1 MKLQKNHKI
10 IIGVVSG
17 IVAIVLIQVYLAAF
31 RHSIYSELET
41 VEVLVAKTDIKPGTI
56 VTKDNL
62 TSQPQPKRYLSHT
75 TIQQKDADAV
85 VGHRV
90 VMQVEKGE
98 PLQWTMLGAAKGSG
112 FTSLIKDNERAISI
126 AVDNQSSVSGLIRPG
141 DHVDILG
148 TFSFPASGGG
158 TKLATIT
165 LLQNVTVLATGGIWG
180 RGLQESDPYSY
191 SSLTLAVST
200 VEAELLTFAS
210 ERARLNFVLRNAD
223 NIQTEESLPVVGW
236 EDIMK
241 IGNLKQIQH
250 ERNIRVI
257 KGKGGEFER

>member
-1 MKLQKNHKI
+1 MKLDRNRKL
-10 IIGVVSG
+10 IIGIGSG
-17 IVAIVLIQVYLAAF
+17 VIAIILLQLYLAAF
-31 RHSIYSELET
+31 RHSVYSELET
-41 VEVLVAKTDIKPGTI
+41 VDVLVAKTNIKPGSI
-56 VTKDNL
+56 IIKDSL
-62 TSQPQPKRYLSHT
+62 TSIPQPKRYLSHN
-75 TIQQKDADAV
+75 TIQQQDRDAV
-85 VGHRV
+85 IGHRA
-90 VMQVEKGE
+90 VMQIDKGE

-112 FTSLIKDNERAISI
+112 FTSLIKESERAISI

-141 DHVDILG
+141 DHVDMLG
-148 TFSFPASGGG
+148 TFSFPSTSGA

-180 RGLQESDPYSY
+180 RGLQESEPYSY
-191 SSLTLAVST
+191 NSLTLAVSP
-200 VEAELLTFAS
+200 VESELLTFAS

-223 NIQTEESLPVVGW
+223 NIQTEENLPLVGW

-257 KGKGGEFER
+257 KGKGGE

>member
-1 MKLQKNHKI
+1 MKLEKNKKLLVGI
-10 IIGVVSG
+10 ASG
-17 IVAIVLIQVYLAAF
+17 IIAIILVQLYLAAF
-31 RHSIYSELET
+31 RHSVYSELET
-41 VEVLVAKTDIKPGTI
+41 IDVLVAKTDIKPGSI
-56 VTKDNL
+56 VTKDNI
-62 TSQPQPKRYLSHT
+62 TSKPQPKRYLSHN
-75 TIQQKDADAV
+75 TIQQKDEDAV
-85 VGHRV
+85 IGHRA

-112 FTSLIKDNERAISI
+112 FTSLIKENERAISI

-148 TFSFPASGGG
+148 TFSFPVSSGA

-180 RGLQESDPYSY
+180 RGLQESEPYSY
-191 SSLTLAVST
+191 NSLTLAVST
-200 VEAELLTFAS
+200 IEAELLTFAS
-210 ERARLNFVLRNAD
+210 ERARLNFVLRNVD
-223 NIQTEESLPVVGW
+223 NIQAEEIMPVVGW
-236 EDIMK
+236 ENIMK

-257 KGKGGEFER
+257 KGRGGE

>member
-1 MKLQKNHKI
+1 MKLDKNKKLL
-10 IIGVVSG
+10 IGIVSG
-17 IVAIVLIQVYLAAF
+17 VIAIILLQLYLAAF
-31 RHSIYSELET
+31 RHAVYSELET
-41 VEVLVAKTDIKPGTI
+41 VDVLVAKTDIKPGTI
-56 VTKDNL
+56 ITKAHFTVT
-62 TSQPQPKRYLSHT
+62 PQPKRYISHN
-75 TIQQKDADAV
+75 TIQQKDEDAV

-90 VMQVEKGE
+90 VMRVEKGE
-98 PLQWTMLGAAKGSG
+98 PIQWTMLGAAKGSG
-112 FTSLIKDNERAISI
+112 FTSLIKENERAISI
-126 AVDNQSSVSGLIRPG
+126 AVDTQSSVSGLIRPG

-148 TFSFPASGGG
+148 TFSFPVSNGA

-180 RGLQESDPYSY
+180 SGLQESEPFSY
-191 SSLTLAVST
+191 NSLTLAVST

-223 NIQTEESLPVVGW
+223 NIRTEESLPVVGW

-257 KGKGGEFER
+257 KGKGGE

>member
-1 MKLQKNHKI
+1 MKLDRNKKL
-10 IIGVVSG
+10 IIGIGSG
-17 IVAIVLIQVYLAAF
+17 VIAIILLQLYLAAF
-31 RHSIYSELET
+31 RHSVYSELET
-41 VEVLVAKTDIKPGTI
+41 VDVLVAKKDIKPGTI
-56 VTKDNL
+56 ITKDYL
-62 TSQPQPKRYLSHT
+62 IALPQPKRYISHN
-75 TIQQKDADAV
+75 TIQQKDEDAV
-85 VGHRV
+85 AGHRA

-112 FTSLIKDNERAISI
+112 FTSLIKDGERAISI

-148 TFSFPASGGG
+148 TFLFPSLAGT

-180 RGLQESDPYSY
+180 SGLRESEPYSY

-200 VEAELLTFAS
+200 IEAELLTFAS
-210 ERARLNFVLRNAD
+210 ERARLNFILRNAD
-223 NIQTEESLPVVGW
+223 NLQTEENLPVVGW

-241 IGNLKQIQH
+241 IGNLKQIQR

-257 KGKGGEFER
+257 KGKGGE

>member
-1 MKLQKNHKI
+1 MKLDRNKRL
-10 IIGVVSG
+10 IIGIGSG
-17 IVAIVLIQVYLAAF
+17 VIAIVLLQLYLAVF
-31 RHSIYSELET
+31 RHAVYSELET
-41 VEVLVAKTDIKPGTI
+41 VDVLVAKTDIKPGSI
-56 VTKDNL
+56 ITKDNL
-62 TSQPQPKRYLSHT
+62 TAMPQPKRYLSHN
-75 TIQQKDADAV
+75 TIQQKNEDAV
-85 VGHRV
+85 IGHRS

-112 FTSLIKDNERAISI
+112 FTSLIKEGERAISI
-126 AVDNQSSVSGLIRPG
+126 PVDNQSSVSGLIRPG

-148 TFSFPASGGG
+148 TFSFPSSAGA

-180 RGLQESDPYSY
+180 GGLQESEPYSY
-191 SSLTLAVST
+191 NSLTLAVSP
-200 VEAELLTFAS
+200 VESELLTFAA
-210 ERARLNFVLRNAD
+210 ERARLNFVLRSAD
-223 NIQTEESLPVVGW
+223 NIQTEENMPLVGW

-257 KGKGGEFER
+257 KGKGGE